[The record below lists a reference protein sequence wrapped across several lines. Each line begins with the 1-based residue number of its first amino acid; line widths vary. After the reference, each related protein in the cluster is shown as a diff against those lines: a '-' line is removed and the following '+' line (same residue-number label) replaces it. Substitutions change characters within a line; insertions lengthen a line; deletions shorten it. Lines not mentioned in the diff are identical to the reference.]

1 MGLQVRSFPCV
12 LRRRLASRFD
22 AGACTMFEKIKF
34 LIMEMYGKIRCVT
47 HAELV
52 GSGIISASNL
62 KKKVR
67 AKQIVQIQLGGNG
80 RKALYDYSSLP
91 DSLRREYD
99 IQNPNALEEMQEQQM
114 SHVIRSDSKAVEF
127 YKTYRPAISLER
139 QPEYVLNAEVM
150 NELVRVEREAEALH
164 SQCGYQRKPEVWKV
178 VLGTCEKLRE
188 RYGHTLPKTSS
199 RLREKFNAYKADK
212 YAALVNK
219 NTGNQAARVV
229 VPEVARLLLKLRRS
243 VVPRYTEAQ
252 IFDEYNRQAVERG
265 LSVIKSP
272 TTVKNYLNDPAVMP
286 MWYAA
291 VHGMQKWKAR
301 YASLMKTSLP
311 QMRDALWYGDGTKLN
326 LYYRNG
332 QGKMCTTSVYEV
344 MDAYSE
350 TLLGYDIAPGENF
363 DSQYRAYRMA
373 VEVAGSRPYEI
384 VTDNQGG
391 HKKGD
396 AAGFFQR
403 LTVLHRP
410 TMPYNGQSKTIENAF
425 YRFQAQV
432 LHAIWHF
439 TGQNVTAKK
448 AVSKPNLEF
457 IEENAYA
464 LPTLEELKVLYK
476 ECRDRWN
483 NEERHFATGLPH
495 MEMYRMSENPEA
507 QPVTEA
513 DMVRMFWLCHPK
525 AVAYTN
531 YGIRFEVGKQKYHYD
546 VYAADGLRDEAWAL
560 RNTGREFTVMYDPM
574 DMTRVELWQNTA
586 TGAKYSAIA
595 TPKVTVSR
603 ATQERTPEEGSF
615 IRRTIERNK
624 ETMAAIQLEGE
635 RFDLD
640 ERIAAEL
647 FGLSTPKPKN
657 VGRKKMDEY
666 RKQYDHGK
674 LAVPLS
680 LPERRKREEEEA
692 DTETDYSTVGEYT
705 KALSNLT
712 MEELALD
719 KF

>member
-1 MGLQVRSFPCV
+1 MFGKSGIS
-12 LRRRLASRFD
+12 LAMRKWPAPRFD
-22 AGACTMFEKIKF
+22 AGACTMLKSIKF

-52 GSGIISASNL
+52 GGGIISESNL
-62 KKKVR
+62 KKKVS
-67 AKQIVQIQLGGNG
+67 AKLIMQVQLGGNG
-80 RKALYDYSSLP
+80 RKALYDYLSLP
-91 DSLRREYD
+91 VPLRRDYD
-99 IQNPNALEEMQEQQM
+99 RLYPNALEEMKEQLM
-114 SHVIRSDSKAVEF
+114 SNIIRSDSKAVEF
-127 YKTYRPAISLER
+127 YRTYQPAISLER
-139 QPEYVLNAEVM
+139 QAEYVLNAEVM
-150 NELVRVEREAEALH
+150 NELVRVEKETGALH
-164 SQCGYQRKPEVWKV
+164 SKCGYSRKSIVWETV
-178 VLGTCEKLRE
+178 QGTCEKLRE
-188 RYGHTLPKTSS
+188 HYGHTLPKT
-199 RLREKFNAYKADK
+199 RLREKFNAYKK
-212 YAALVNK
+212 IGYAALVNK

-243 VVPRYTEAQ
+243 IVPRYTEAQ

-265 LSVIKSP
+265 LNIIKSP

-291 VHGMQKWKAR
+291 VHGMQKWKAK
-301 YASLMKTSLP
+301 YTSLMKTSLP

-326 LYYRNG
+326 LYYRNE
-332 QGKMCTTSVYEV
+332 QGKMCTTGVYEV

-350 TLLGYDIAPGENF
+350 TLLGYDIAPNENF
-363 DSQYRAYRMA
+363 DCQYRAYRMA
-373 VEVAGSRPYEI
+373 VEVSGSRPYEI

-439 TGQNVTAKK
+439 TGQNVNAKK
-448 AVSKPNLEF
+448 LNSKPNLEF

-464 LPTLEELKVLYK
+464 LPTLEELKTIYK

-483 NEERHFATGLPH
+483 NEEKHFATGIPH
-495 MEMYRMSENPEA
+495 MEMYRMSGNPEA
-507 QPVTEA
+507 QPVTEV
-513 DMVRMFWLCHPK
+513 DMMRMFWLCHPK
-525 AVAYTN
+525 AVTYTN
-531 YGIRFEVGKQKYHYD
+531 YGLQFEIDKRKYHYD

-574 DMTRVELWQNTA
+574 DMTHVELWRNTA
-586 TGAKYSAIA
+586 TGAKYSATA

-603 ATQERTPEEGSF
+603 ATQERTPEESSF
-615 IRRTIERNK
+615 MRKTIDRNK

-657 VGRKKMDEY
+657 LSKNKMDGY
-666 RKQYDHGK
+666 RERHDRGELHI
-674 LAVPLS
+674 PLS
-680 LPERRKREEEEA
+680 LPEKQKREEAEA
-692 DTETDYSTVGEYT
+692 DTETDYSTMGEYT
-705 KALSNLT
+705 KALSNMTLD
-712 MEELALD
+712 ELALD
-719 KF
+719 RF

>member
-1 MGLQVRSFPCV
+1 MLKS
-12 LRRRLASRFD
+12 
-22 AGACTMFEKIKF
+22 IKF

-47 HAELV
+47 FPELV
-52 GSGIISASNL
+52 SQGRILSVPNY

-67 AKQIVQIQLGGNG
+67 EGKIRVVRPGKGAGSY
-80 RKALYDYSSLP
+80 ALIDYTSLP
-91 DSLRREYD
+91 ALIREAYD
-99 IQNPNALEEMQEQQM
+99 RLYPNALEEMKEQLM
-114 SHVIRSDSKAVEF
+114 SNIIRSDSRAVEF
-127 YKTYRPAISLER
+127 YRTYQPAISLER
-139 QPEYVLNAEVM
+139 QAEYVLNAEVM
-150 NELVRVEREAEALH
+150 NELVRVEKETGALH
-164 SQCGYQRKPEVWKV
+164 SKCGYSRKSIVWETV
-178 VLGTCEKLRE
+178 QGTCEKLRE
-188 RYGHTLPKTSS
+188 HYGHTLPKT
-199 RLREKFNAYKADK
+199 RLREKFNAYKK
-212 YAALVNK
+212 IGYAALVNK

-243 VVPRYTEAQ
+243 IVPRYTEAQ

-265 LSVIKSP
+265 LNIIKSP

-291 VHGMQKWKAR
+291 VHGMQKWKAK
-301 YASLMKTSLP
+301 YTSLMKTSLP

-326 LYYRNG
+326 LYYRNE
-332 QGKMCTTSVYEV
+332 QGKMCTTGVYEV

-350 TLLGYDIAPGENF
+350 TLLGYDIAPNENF
-363 DSQYRAYRMA
+363 DCQYRAYRMA
-373 VEVAGSRPYEI
+373 VEVSGSRPYEI

-439 TGQNVTAKK
+439 TGQNVNAKK
-448 AVSKPNLEF
+448 LNSKPNLEF

-464 LPTLEELKVLYK
+464 LPTLEELKTIYK

-483 NEERHFATGLPH
+483 NEEKHFATGIPH
-495 MEMYRMSENPEA
+495 MEMYRMSGNPEA
-507 QPVTEA
+507 QPVTEV
-513 DMVRMFWLCHPK
+513 DMMRMFWLCHPK
-525 AVAYTN
+525 AVTYTN
-531 YGIRFEVGKQKYHYD
+531 YGLQFEIDKRKYHYD

-574 DMTRVELWQNTA
+574 DMIRVELWRNTA
-586 TGAKYSAIA
+586 TGAKYSATA

-603 ATQERTPEEGSF
+603 ATQERTPEESSF
-615 IRRTIERNK
+615 MRKTIDRNK

-657 VGRKKMDEY
+657 LSKNKMDGY
-666 RKQYDHGK
+666 RERHDRGELHI
-674 LAVPLS
+674 PLS
-680 LPERRKREEEEA
+680 LPEKQKREEAEA
-692 DTETDYSTVGEYT
+692 DTETDYSTMGEYT
-705 KALSNLT
+705 KALSNMTLD
-712 MEELALD
+712 ELALD
-719 KF
+719 RF